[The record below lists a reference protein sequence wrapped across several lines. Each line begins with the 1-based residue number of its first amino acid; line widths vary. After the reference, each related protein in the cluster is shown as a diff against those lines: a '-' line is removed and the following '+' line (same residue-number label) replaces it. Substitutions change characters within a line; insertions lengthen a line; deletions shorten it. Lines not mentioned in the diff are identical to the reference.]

1 MAAPT
6 VDQLAQVL
14 DDAEALVSAVDGVQ
28 WAGPTPCTDWTVREL
43 VNHVVGGNF
52 LFAALLSG
60 SPVDRSWTD
69 HLGDD
74 PVGVYRASAAVL
86 VDAFRQPGALE
97 REVTVPLGRVHGMM
111 ALHLRITETLVHG
124 WDLARAIGVRTAFP
138 NEVVAQELE
147 FTRAALADLPP
158 DRRPFGPPRPVADDA
173 PLIDQLAACLGRSA
187 SS

>member
-14 DDAEALVSAVDGVQ
+14 DDAAVLVASVDGEQ
-28 WAGPTPCTDWTVREL
+28 WAGSTPCTDWTVRQL
-43 VNHVVGGNF
+43 VNHLVGGNL
-52 LFAALLSG
+52 LFAAIVDGL
-60 SPVDRSWTD
+60 PVDRSPAD

-74 PVGVYRASAAVL
+74 PMAAYRAAAGAV
-86 VDAFRQPGALE
+86 VAAFGRPGALE
-97 REVTVPLGRVHGMM
+97 QLVTVPFGTVPGVV
-111 ALHLRITETLVHG
+111 ALHLRITEVLVHG
-124 WDLARAIGVRTAFP
+124 WDLARATGGQTAFP
-138 NEVVAQELE
+138 DDLVAQELG

-158 DRRPFGPPRPVADDA
+158 GRRPFGPPQPVADDA

>member
-14 DDAEALVSAVDGVQ
+14 DDAAVLVAAVDEEQ
-28 WAGPTPCTDWTVREL
+28 WAAPTPCTDWTVRQL
-43 VNHVVGGNF
+43 VSHLVGGNL
-52 LFAALLSG
+52 LFAAIVDGL
-60 SPVDRSWTD
+60 PVDRSSRD

-74 PVGVYRASAAVL
+74 PMAAYRAAARAV
-86 VDAFRQPGALE
+86 VAAFGRPGALE
-97 REVTVPLGRVHGMM
+97 QLVTVPFGTVPGVV
-111 ALHLRITETLVHG
+111 ALHLRITEVLVHG
-124 WDLARAIGVRTAFP
+124 WDLARAISGQTAFP
-138 NEVVAQELE
+138 ADLVAQELE
-147 FTRAALADLPP
+147 FTRAALAELPP